1 MTIADKRRPGAWQRL
16 GGAVCCLAAL
26 TGSGI
31 HGVCAEDEGNTPRM
45 EEVVVTGI
53 RGSLTNSVNIKRNA
67 SAVVDAVSAEDI
79 GKFPDNDVA
88 ESLARIPGISVNRQ
102 FGQGQ
107 QVSVRGAS
115 NQLTLTTLNG
125 QNVAST
131 GWYDQQAI
139 DRSFNYTLLP
149 PEMIAGIEVYKSSR
163 ADLVEGGVGGTV
175 NVRTRKPLELD
186 AGTAFASAE
195 YDYGTISKQGS
206 PGVSALYNWQND
218 SRTFGI
224 LGAIARQ
231 DTTYVRQGTEALY
244 GWNPKSGIG
253 AVSVNAFAQDRVRT
267 ALDLAAQYKPS
278 EAMQFGVHYMRLEMD
293 ANNTNTSVFLFQDV
307 RRGNCAQFAA
317 DGTTCVLAT
326 MDSTNPPHPAL
337 DKDGKPVLDKKTG
350 KPIFVSTR
358 PYLQTFSRAA
368 SMQSDTLDLDF
379 SYQAERYLLTARGG
393 RTEASGGAS
402 LTANFGQRIG
412 DPADAYGTF
421 DARGDQVA
429 LRLAN
434 PGWTVSD
441 ILGNV
446 TAPSGWAENSQPNT
460 DRETYA
466 QADIELDV
474 EWWALESIK
483 TGLRWTDHAVTVED
497 NRAVYGNGIQ
507 TSAASNYWRGV
518 TLAGMQGYT
527 IPRPDFNAMQNEAR
541 RQITGF
547 VRSRSA
553 YGAIAE
559 KNIAFYVMGNFA
571 ADDIYG
577 NVGVRYIHTDAASD
591 FYGADPGHRGQ
602 IAQNNNLSREL
613 STRKASYADVLP
625 SLNIAYDINEEWVAR
640 LSAAQ
645 VISRPNY
652 ADMFSR
658 SSYDGLGDVDPSN
671 QTVNTGNISLKPFKA
686 MQADL
691 ALEWYYGAGNLASMT
706 WFIKDVNNFTTFTS
720 RTGQSIGVIDPV
732 CMCDNWTVNTRI
744 NGTGGLIKGV
754 ELQLQHAFD
763 NGFGGLFNY
772 TYADARADSKNFS
785 DLVGVFSDSSK
796 HTLNMAAYYETEIF
810 SARAAWNWRSEYM
823 IRETG
828 FYGSR
833 MHDDYG
839 TLDLSLNWQMNN
851 NIGVSFNAVNV
862 LEEDS
867 IQRGAAPTRADIKP
881 ELKNGYPAWTYKGE
895 AHYIL
900 GINVRF

>member
-1 MTIADKRRPGAWQRL
+1 MASADKPRL
-16 GGAVCCLAAL
+16 GSRRGFKSAVCCLAAL
-26 TGSGI
+26 TAGGI
-31 HGVCAEDEGNTPRM
+31 HGVCAQDEGNTPRM

-131 GWYDQQAI
+131 GWYDQQSI

-186 AGTAFASAE
+186 AGAAFASAE

-206 PGVSALYNWQND
+206 PGGSALYNWKND
-218 SRTFGI
+218 SGTFGV
-224 LGAIARQ
+224 LGSIARQ
-231 DTTYVRQGTEALY
+231 DTTYVRRGTEALY
-244 GWNPKSGIG
+244 GWEG

-278 EAMQFGVHYMRLEMD
+278 EALQFGAHYMRLEMD
-293 ANNTNTSVFLFQDV
+293 ANNTNTTVFLFQDV
-307 RRGNCAQFAA
+307 SPGNCDQFAA

-326 MDSTNPPHPAL
+326 MDRRNPA
-337 DKDGKPVLDKKTG
+337 
-350 KPIFVSTR
+350 SR

-368 SMQSDTLDLDF
+368 SMQSETLDFDF

-393 RTEASGGAS
+393 RTEASGGTS

-434 PGWTVSD
+434 PGWTAGD
-441 ILGNV
+441 IRGNV
-446 TAPSGWAENSQPNT
+446 GPSGWAENNQPNT
-460 DRETYA
+460 DQETYA

-474 EWWALESIK
+474 AWWAIESIK

-497 NRAVYGNGIQ
+497 NRAVYGNGRQ

-559 KNIAFYVMGNFA
+559 KNIAFYAMANFA

-613 STRKASYADVLP
+613 STNKASYADVLP

-686 MQADL
+686 TQADL

-763 NGFGGLFNY
+763 NGFGALFNY

-785 DLVGVFSDSSK
+785 DLVGVFSDSSE
-796 HTLNMAAYYETEIF
+796 HTLNMAAYYETEVF

-839 TLDLSLNWQMNN
+839 TLDLSLNWQMND

-867 IQRGAAPTRADIKP
+867 IQRGAAPTRADIKS

-900 GINVRF
+900 GVNVRF

>member
-1 MTIADKRRPGAWQRL
+1 MASTDKPRLGARQRL
-16 GGAVCCLAAL
+16 GSAVCCLAAL
-26 TGSGI
+26 AGGGI
-31 HGVCAEDEGNTPRM
+31 QGAYAQDAGKM

-53 RGSLTNSVNIKRNA
+53 RGSLTNSVSIKRNA

-131 GWYDQQAI
+131 GWYDQQSI

-186 AGTAFASAE
+186 AGAAFASAE

-206 PGVSALYNWQND
+206 PGVSGLYNWRND
-218 SRTFGI
+218 SGTFGI

-278 EAMQFGVHYMRLEMD
+278 EAMQFGAHYMSLEMD
-293 ANNTNTSVFLFQDV
+293 ADNTNTTVFLFQDV
-307 RRGNCAQFAA
+307 SPGNCDQFAA

-326 MDSTNPPHPAL
+326 MDRRNPAN
-337 DKDGKPVLDKKTG
+337 
-350 KPIFVSTR
+350 R

-379 SYQAERYLLTARGG
+379 SYQAKRYLLTARGG
-393 RTEASGGAS
+393 RTKASGGTS

-434 PGWTVSD
+434 PGWTVGD
-441 ILGNV
+441 ILGNR

-460 DRETYA
+460 DQETYA
-466 QADIELDV
+466 QADIELDT
-474 EWWALESIK
+474 EWWAIESIK

-507 TSAASNYWRGV
+507 ASAASNYWRGV

-527 IPRPDFNAMQNEAR
+527 IPKPDFNAMQNEAR

-559 KNIAFYVMGNFA
+559 QNIAFYVMANFA

-640 LSAAQ
+640 LSVAQ

-658 SSYDGLGDVDPSN
+658 SSFNGLGDVDPSN
-671 QTVNTGNISLKPFKA
+671 QTVDTGFIGLKPFKA
-686 MQADL
+686 TQADL
-691 ALEWYYGAGNLASMT
+691 ALEWYYGAGNLAAIT

-785 DLVGVFSDSSK
+785 DLVGVFSDSSE
-796 HTLNMAAYYETEIF
+796 HTLNMAAYYETEVF

-839 TLDLSLNWQMNN
+839 TLDLSLNWQMND

-867 IQRGAAPTRADIKP
+867 VQRGAAPTRADIKS

>member
-1 MTIADKRRPGAWQRL
+1 MASADKPRL
-16 GGAVCCLAAL
+16 GSRRGFRSAVCCLAAL
-26 TGSGI
+26 TAGGI
-31 HGVCAEDEGNTPRM
+31 QGVCAQDEGNTPRM

-186 AGTAFASAE
+186 AGAAFASAE

-206 PGVSALYNWQND
+206 PGVSGLYNWKND
-218 SRTFGI
+218 SGTFGI

-231 DTTYVRQGTEALY
+231 DTTYVRRGTEALY
-244 GWNPKSGIG
+244 GWEG

-267 ALDLAAQYKPS
+267 ALDLAAQYKPT
-278 EAMQFGVHYMRLEMD
+278 EAMQFGAHYMSLEMD
-293 ANNTNTSVFLFQDV
+293 ANNTNTTVFLFQDV
-307 RRGNCAQFAA
+307 SPGNCDQFAA

-326 MDSTNPPHPAL
+326 MDRRNPA
-337 DKDGKPVLDKKTG
+337 
-350 KPIFVSTR
+350 SR

-368 SMQSDTLDLDF
+368 SMRSETLDLDF

-393 RTEASGGAS
+393 RTEASGGTS

-412 DPADAYGTF
+412 DPADTYGTF

-441 ILGNV
+441 ILGNM

-460 DRETYA
+460 DQETYA
-466 QADIELDV
+466 QADIELDL
-474 EWWALESIK
+474 EWQALESIK

-527 IPRPDFNAMQNEAR
+527 IPKPDFNAMQNEAR

-559 KNIAFYVMGNFA
+559 QNIAFYVMANFA

-613 STRKASYADVLP
+613 STSKASYADVLP

-686 MQADL
+686 TQADL
-691 ALEWYYGAGNLASMT
+691 ALEWYYGAGNLAAMT

-754 ELQLQHAFD
+754 ELQLQHAFG

-785 DLVGVFSDSSK
+785 DLVGVFSDSSE
-796 HTLNMAAYYETEIF
+796 HTLNMAAYYETEVF
-810 SARAAWNWRSEYM
+810 SARAAYNWRSEYM

-839 TLDLSLNWQMNN
+839 TLDLSLNWQMHD

-867 IQRGAAPTRADIKP
+867 IQRGAAPTRADIKS

>member
-1 MTIADKRRPGAWQRL
+1 MANASNKPRL
-16 GGAVCCLAAL
+16 GARQGLGSAVCCLAVL
-26 TGSGI
+26 TAGGI
-31 HGVCAEDEGNTPRM
+31 HGVYAQDEGKM

-131 GWYDQQAI
+131 GWYDQQSI

-163 ADLVEGGVGGTV
+163 ADLVEGAV
-175 NVRTRKPLELD
+175 NVRTQKPLELD
-186 AGTAFASAE
+186 AGAAFASAE

-206 PGVSALYNWQND
+206 PGVSALYNWKND
-218 SRTFGI
+218 SGTFGI
-224 LGAIARQ
+224 LGSIARQ

-244 GWNPKSGIG
+244 GWEG

-267 ALDLAAQYKPS
+267 ALDLAAQYKLS
-278 EAMQFGVHYMRLEMD
+278 EAMQFGAHYMRLEMD
-293 ANNTNTSVFLFQDV
+293 ANNTNTTVFLFQDV
-307 RRGNCAQFAA
+307 SPGNCDQFAA

-326 MDSTNPPHPAL
+326 MDRRNPA
-337 DKDGKPVLDKKTG
+337 
-350 KPIFVSTR
+350 SR

-368 SMQSDTLDLDF
+368 SMQSETLDLDF

-393 RTEASGGAS
+393 RTEASGGTS

-412 DPADAYGTF
+412 DPADTYGTF

-434 PGWTVSD
+434 PGWTVGD
-441 ILGNV
+441 ILGNR
-446 TAPSGWAENSQPNT
+446 TAPSGWAENNQPNT
-460 DRETYA
+460 DQETYA
-466 QADIELDV
+466 QADIELDT
-474 EWWALESIK
+474 EWWTIESIK

-507 TSAASNYWRGV
+507 ASAASNYWRGV

-559 KNIAFYVMGNFA
+559 KNIAFYVMANFA

-640 LSAAQ
+640 LSLAQ

-652 ADMFSR
+652 ADMFSK

-686 MQADL
+686 AQADL
-691 ALEWYYGAGNLASMT
+691 ALEWYYGAGNLAAVT

-754 ELQLQHAFD
+754 ELQLQHAFG

-785 DLVGVFSDSSK
+785 DLVGVFSDSSE
-796 HTLNMAAYYETEIF
+796 HTLNMAAYYETDVF

-839 TLDLSLNWQMNN
+839 TLDLSLNWQMND

-867 IQRGAAPTRADIKP
+867 VQRGAAPTRADIKS